1 MTNADNSTDKYCTK
15 TKTLWS
21 ERHRESQIIC
31 HIIRHTMWPVV
42 TVQALPKMPFG
53 TRSQVGPRN
62 HVLGGDP
69 NPPGR
74 RNNFW
79 RGHLPAIV
87 KYREY
92 LTWVKVI
99 RYVAAVMQPI
109 TISTAV
115 NDEYHADVAHMD
127 YKECTEPHT
136 IINSS
141 SLLIRLKWDRK
152 IKTAWVPTPKPS
164 NTIFWHFY
172 ISQVKMTKSPW
183 TTTLVRWCFHEQSKF
198 SYVIQTTT
206 TGTCWI
212 GQLWKMW

>member
-31 HIIRHTMWPVV
+31 HIIRHTMRPVV

-127 YKECTEPHT
+127 YKECTEPT
-136 IINSS
+136 LSS
-141 SLLIRLKWDRK
+141 TVRRCSWGWSGIERLRRPGCPPPNH
-152 IKTAWVPTPKPS
+152 PTQYLDTS
-164 NTIFWHFY
+164 I
-172 ISQVKMTKSPW
+172 
-183 TTTLVRWCFHEQSKF
+183 LVRWKWPKAPGRQH
-198 SYVIQTTT
+198 
-206 TGTCWI
+206 
-212 GQLWKMW
+212 